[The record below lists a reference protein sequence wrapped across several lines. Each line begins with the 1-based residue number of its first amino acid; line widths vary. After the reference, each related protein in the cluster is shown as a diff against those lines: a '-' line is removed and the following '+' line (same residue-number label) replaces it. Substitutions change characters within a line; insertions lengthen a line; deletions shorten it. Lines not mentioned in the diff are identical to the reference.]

1 MFRHTRQK
9 GLRMHL
15 TLMAHDFS
23 KHTVLSANSAAEDS
37 GYQFEWV
44 TKNHPDRENLQ
55 SFIADTFY
63 KTYGADVH
71 HFSDILVGCRDSKGQ
86 WLAALGFS
94 PINDKKVFLEQYL
107 DLPLDQEISARVGE
121 HTLRSE
127 IVEVGNLAAIHA
139 GAGRA
144 LIITMTRYLNSQGSK
159 WVAFTATHNLLNSF
173 KRLRIKLTQLAEA
186 DPKRLADKGKN
197 WGTYYDTEPQVMFG
211 DIASGYAQLDQ

>member
-1 MFRHTRQK
+1 
-9 GLRMHL
+9 MHL
-15 TLMAHDFS
+15 TLMAHHFS
-23 KHTVLSANSAAEDS
+23 KHTVLHADAATEDA

-44 TKNHPDRENLQ
+44 TKSHPDREHLQ
-55 SFIADTFY
+55 TFIADTFY

-71 HFSDILVGCRDSKGQ
+71 HFSDILVGCRDHNGQ

-94 PINDKKVFLEQYL
+94 TITDKKVFLEQYL
-107 DLPLDQEISARVGE
+107 DLSLEQEISAHVGE
-121 HTLRSE
+121 NTSRNE

-139 GAGRA
+139 GAGRT
-144 LIITMTRYLNSQGSK
+144 LIITMTRYLNAQGFK

-186 DPKRLADKGKN
+186 DPKRLADEGKN
-197 WGTYYDTEPQVMFG
+197 WGTYYDTKPQVMFG

>member
-1 MFRHTRQK
+1 
-9 GLRMHL
+9 MHL
-15 TLMAHDFS
+15 TLMAHDCS
-23 KHTVLSANSAAEDS
+23 KHTVVNTGTDEEAT
-37 GYQFEWV
+37 GYRFEWL
-44 TKNHPDRENLQ
+44 TKSHPDREHLQ

-71 HFSDILVGCRDSKGQ
+71 HFSEILIGCRDEKGQ

-107 DLPLDQEISARVGE
+107 NLPLEQAIAAHVGQ

-139 GAGRA
+139 GAGRK
-144 LIITMTRYLNSQGSK
+144 LIMTMTRYLNAQGYK

-186 DPKRLADKGKN
+186 DPKRLADEGKN
-197 WGTYYDTEPQVMFG
+197 WGTYYDTKPQVMFG
-211 DIASGYAQLDQ
+211 NIASGYAQLDQ

>member
-1 MFRHTRQK
+1 MSHTRQK
-9 GLRMHL
+9 GSRMHL
-15 TLMAHDFS
+15 TLMAHHFS
-23 KHTVLSANSAAEDS
+23 KHTVINTDTDEETN
-37 GYQFEWV
+37 GYQFEWL

-71 HFSDILVGCRDSKGQ
+71 HFSDILVGCRDDKGQ

-94 PINDKKVFLEQYL
+94 PISEKKVFLEQYL
-107 DLPLDQEISARVGE
+107 DLPLEQEIAARVGQ

-139 GAGRA
+139 GAGRK
-144 LIITMTRYLNSQGSK
+144 LIMTMTRYLNAQGYK

-173 KRLRIKLTQLAEA
+173 KRLRIKLTLLAEA
-186 DPKRLADKGKN
+186 NQKRLVDEGKN
-197 WGTYYDTEPQVMFG
+197 WGTYYDTKPQVMFG